1 MQLICVTLL
10 GEEGDI
16 PMKKEFSSKVY
27 GYDKKEVD
35 RYIEELK
42 KDYEEELARKR
53 DRMLELAEETRK
65 LKLELQ
71 EQGERLER
79 LSEQEKYVS
88 RALIKAEQRAQTIIE
103 DGRKRSAKEM
113 EQMVAE
119 KEKWQNKFRQVRQE
133 LLTFEKNL
141 LQIIEKFRDDINYY
155 SAQEVSDSILVS
167 DSSSIDD
174 ELDKNT
180 EALLEGDEVTSEQE
194 VLKQGKR
201 IKEKVIA

>member
-1 MQLICVTLL
+1 
-10 GEEGDI
+10 
-16 PMKKEFSSKVY
+16 MKKEFSSKVY

-53 DRMLELAEETRK
+53 DRMLELTEETRK

-71 EQGERLER
+71 EQGERLDR

-180 EALLEGDEVTSEQE
+180 EALLEDEVTSEQE

>member
-1 MQLICVTLL
+1 
-10 GEEGDI
+10 
-16 PMKKEFSSKVY
+16 MKKEFSSKVY